1 MELSWEI
8 LYGVAT
14 VFLAAAI
21 AWGVLKSKKRS
32 PRMRNLSENATH
44 EMYKH
49 PKEYKAHE
57 REAFEQEA
65 EHLKDE
71 EDRKST

>member
-14 VFLAAAI
+14 VLLAAAI

-32 PRMRNLSENATH
+32 RRMRNLSENATH

-49 PKEYKAHE
+49 PKEYETHE
-57 REAFEQEA
+57 REEFEQEA
-65 EHLKDE
+65 EHLKE
-71 EDRKST
+71 KEGQKI